1 MRRQVSTSSGVG
13 AEDSLGLALIFADM
27 FSGGRLKFRST
38 VSTTSTGT
46 VMKGSPLI
54 DMTTV
59 HVPVVLCMSKITQ
72 LFHEYQLVQ
81 CSVLEPKGRSP
92 ESKSGAPEGGK
103 N

>member
-1 MRRQVSTSSGVG
+1 
-13 AEDSLGLALIFADM
+13 
-27 FSGGRLKFRST
+27 
-38 VSTTSTGT
+38 
-46 VMKGSPLI
+46 
-54 DMTTV
+54 MTTV